1 MARNRIKETATQLEE
16 GIDSRLLPVLLT
28 VARDMNSEK
37 DVERLLEYIPGI
49 VTEITDSE
57 RCTIFLLD
65 RERQELWSR
74 VATGTS
80 SEIRVKLG
88 SGIAGHVAATGE
100 ALSIANAY
108 EDPRFNP
115 ETDRLTGFVTRNMLC
130 APLRHLSGEILGVF
144 QLLNKREGPFTRQDE
159 DFLALFGSHAAVA
172 LEGARLNRENR
183 EAIVQLTHARDQ
195 LADRMHRLETLY
207 AIEQAINQP
216 GELAPILAHVTDL
229 TAKAFGS
236 EAGSILMAEGDSD
249 RLVFHYSYGEKAEAL
264 QRVTVSRTEGIA
276 GWVLQNLKATVSN
289 EPDQDPRFLKQL
301 TEEIHFRVRN
311 ILAAPL
317 VTGGQVLG
325 VMEILNKR
333 QGSFTEDDLATL
345 EFIARQLAG
354 TLHRKLLQEE
364 NQKAQRLASIGNMA
378 SRIIHD
384 FKNPMTVIKGLSQL
398 FGEGDLPPEKREKF
412 AKMMIR
418 EIDRCVD
425 MTQEILDFARGDTQY
440 RLARISLSEMLS
452 DVIPILEKD
461 CADRTIGFECDV
473 PEGLEINAD
482 VYRLKR
488 VFFNLVRN
496 GLEALKN
503 RGVISFTARDTG
515 QGTEVRVA
523 DTGPGIAP
531 EIATKLFQ
539 PFVTHGK
546 PNGTGLGLAI
556 CKSVV
561 EGHGGTIR
569 LEPERRVGTCFTIW
583 LPPVR

>member
-16 GIDSRLLPVLLT
+16 GIDSRLLSVLLT

-37 DVERLLEYIPGI
+37 DVERLLEYIPDI

-80 SEIRVKLG
+80 SEIRVKVG

-108 EDPRFNP
+108 EDPRFYP
-115 ETDRLTGFVTRNMLC
+115 ETDRLTGFVTRSMLC

-216 GELAPILAHVTDL
+216 GELAPILAQVTDL

-289 EPDQDPRFLKQL
+289 EPDKDPRFLRQL

-333 QGSFTEDDLATL
+333 QGNFTEDDLATL

-452 DVIPILEKD
+452 DVIPVLEKD
-461 CADRTIGFECDV
+461 CADRSIGFECDV

-488 VFFNLVRN
+488 VFFNLARN

-515 QGTEVRVA
+515 QGVEVRVA